1 MTHIVPKTVWGSV
14 LLILTVSGCGGRPQS
29 VPKESPR
36 STQVAAVKA
45 GPTVLAQPTRYVPA
59 SPTPR
64 IITHRQAVTTTQP
77 YVIRPDGV
85 FLPGYDDRGS
95 TAPPELLRLDATA
108 FARTTHIFRERAIC
122 TKPTNE
128 TVAFTL
134 PSRATQIGVAMRGVG
149 VENEWPRIRLSL
161 VDARTPARKV
171 AVFEGNIAWREL
183 RYVWADVPPDW
194 RNRLVF
200 LRLEMLNPNYYFS
213 QRAVYVAWVVVR
225 GAE

>member
-14 LLILTVSGCGGRPQS
+14 LLILTVTGCDGRPQS
-29 VPKESPR
+29 VPEASPH
-36 STQVAAVKA
+36 STQAAAVKA
-45 GPTVLAQPTRYVPA
+45 SPTILAQTTRYLPA

-64 IITHRQAVTTTQP
+64 IITRRQAGITTQP
-77 YVIRPDGV
+77 YVIQPDRV

-122 TKPTNE
+122 TRPNNE
-128 TVAFTL
+128 TSAFKVPAT
-134 PSRATQIGVAMRGVG
+134 ATQIGLAVRGIA
-149 VENEWPRIRLSL
+149 VENEWPHIRLSL